1 MLTEGRCAR
10 TVGSS
15 AWVDEVEGSLKEEG
29 WVGQGNRVCP
39 GNILG
44 RVGDD
49 GWFEFNA
56 FVVVDNAVLSGGV
69 PVP

>member
-1 MLTEGRCAR
+1 MAEGRCVR
-10 TVGSS
+10 TVGSG
-15 AWVDEVEGSLKEEG
+15 VRIGEIKRPLKVEG

-49 GWFEFNA
+49 GWFEFDA